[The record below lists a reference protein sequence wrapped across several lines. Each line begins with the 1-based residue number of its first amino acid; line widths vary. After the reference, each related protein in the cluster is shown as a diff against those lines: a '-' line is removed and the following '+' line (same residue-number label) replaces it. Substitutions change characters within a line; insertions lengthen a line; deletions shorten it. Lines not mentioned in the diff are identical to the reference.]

1 VDLGISVRLP
11 WRGELNFGAQN
22 VWSSGR
28 APLLFGPGGT
38 APDQGRVPYVQYHQ
52 TL

>member
-1 VDLGISVRLP
+1 
-11 WRGELNFGAQN
+11 

-28 APLLFGPGGT
+28 APLLLGPNGT

-52 TL
+52 VL